1 MYVCMFVQCHFLSS
15 RLILKPR
22 ESVPPFQF
30 IGQGWNQVPP
40 DDILVARMPVEAEL
54 EDVTSPPVYQL
65 HNGIAIS
72 GERIDQQ
79 RATRVLLLREK
90 MKELHRKAAK

>member
-1 MYVCMFVQCHFLSS
+1 M
-15 RLILKPR
+15 
-22 ESVPPFQF
+22 PPVQF

-40 DDILVARMPVEAEL
+40 DDILVAQAPGEVEL
-54 EDVTSPPVYQL
+54 EDPTSPPVYQL

-79 RATRVLLLREK
+79 RATRVLLLRGK
-90 MKELHRKAAK
+90 MRELHQKASK